1 MLYSKNSPAIMSQ
14 LLFMLFV
21 NFLAWQE
28 EGMKGVKACWQI
40 PKGASIFIVIGLE
53 AQFYSFDSLCWL
65 LMLFCCF
72 NFSRTKNTY
81 LPTYPSSFVGASRV
95 RSLVCL
101 WRLLGNA
108 FHWCHE
114 RWSLSALTSVQAL
127 DHRSDDEAAE
137 GHYPEWLGCLFFL
150 PCACFEG

>member
-14 LLFMLFV
+14 LLSMLFV

-65 LMLFCCF
+65 LTLFHCSI
-72 NFSRTKNTY
+72 FSEQRKPIT
-81 LPTYPSSFVGASRV
+81 PSPWLAP
-95 RSLVCL
+95 
-101 WRLLGNA
+101 
-108 FHWCHE
+108 
-114 RWSLSALTSVQAL
+114 
-127 DHRSDDEAAE
+127 AE
-137 GHYPEWLGCLFFL
+137 
-150 PCACFEG
+150 